1 MRLHT
6 VRFGSVEVDES
17 LIVTFSTGLPGF
29 GNLRRFAMLWADARE
44 IFWWLQSVEDP
55 AICFLATDPGL
66 WVADYAVDLRPEDLV
81 RLGLR
86 RSEDAVVLAL
96 VSRHGD
102 RITANLRAPLVL
114 DAASRRGLQLVSAA
128 DSPWGLR
135 HDLAHVEAPAL
146 AGIA

>member
-17 LIVTFSTGLPGF
+17 RIVTFSSGLPGF
-29 GNLRRFAMLWADARE
+29 AGLRRFAMLWADRRE

-55 AICFLATDPGL
+55 AVCFLATDPGL
-66 WVADYAVDLRPEDLV
+66 WVADYSVDLRPEDLA

-86 RSEDAVVLAL
+86 RSDDAVVLAL

-102 RITANLRAPLVL
+102 RITANLRAPLVV
-114 DAASRRGLQLVSAA
+114 DAVSRRGMQLVTAGE
-128 DSPWGLR
+128 SPWGLR
-135 HDLAHVEAPAL
+135 HDLAHVDAPAL
-146 AGIA
+146 AGMA